1 MSDKPSFDDI
11 LTRDEEAL
19 RARLEVVRAALT
31 HAGEKGRALESATT
45 RVLREILPLECGLST
60 GFVVAH
66 AGTKLRLSPQLDI
79 IVYDAT
85 RCGPLIRLDSCDVFP
100 LEAVFGYIEVK
111 ASLRSI
117 DDLVNPPGDSLEACI
132 RINSE
137 LGTMT
142 DRRFWQSVPGS
153 AVDAQLVRWSDIRMR
168 SFVVAFSATGS
179 LSDPHTFAKRMAD
192 VSKHYGET
200 SHVHGVLV
208 LGQGYYRT
216 RPINQGQE
224 LHHVQYTTEA
234 PFSAFRSE
242 LLMAFARFPRIP
254 ESVSPALDQYF
265 KQAGWSVV
273 TPASAT

>member
-11 LTRDEEAL
+11 LARDEEAL

-45 RVLREILPLECGLST
+45 QVLREILPLECGLST
-60 GFVVAH
+60 GFVVAN
-66 AGTKLRLSPQLDI
+66 ADAKLRLSPQLDI

-111 ASLRSI
+111 ARLRSSNN
-117 DDLVNPPGDSLEACI
+117 LAKPSRDSLEDCI

-142 DRRFWQSVPGS
+142 DRRFWRSVVGS
-153 AVDAQLVRWSDIRMR
+153 AVNVELVKCSDIRMR
-168 SFVVAFSATGS
+168 SFVVAFSATGP
-179 LSDPHTFAKRMAD
+179 LAKPHTFAKRMAD

-200 SHVHGVLV
+200 THVHGVLV

-216 RPINQGQE
+216 RPINPGQE

-234 PFSAFRSE
+234 PFSAFRAD
-242 LLMAFARFPRIP
+242 LLTAFARFPRIP

-265 KQAGWSVV
+265 KQAAWSVV